1 MFEKSRIRSHL
12 RKVGKNKTPFDSL
25 LFDYLSGRL
34 KSEFKSVIIRI
45 KSISA
50 DYRDDEKYI
59 RVHGKYLVYRVDVDV
74 EIYPDRFTVYI
85 DSCAHGNMT
94 YPLNSSEQVYSTLL
108 SVIKMIHTQFS

>member
-12 RKVGKNKTPFDSL
+12 RKVGKNKTPFDYL
-25 LFDYLSGRL
+25 LLDYLNGRL
-34 KSEFKSVIIRI
+34 KSEFQSEKIRV

-74 EIYPDRFTVYI
+74 EIYPDRFTV
-85 DSCAHGNMT
+85 SCARDSMT

>member
-1 MFEKSRIRSHL
+1 MIEKSRIRSHL

-34 KSEFKSVIIRI
+34 KSEFQSEKIRV

-74 EIYPDRFTVYI
+74 EIYPDRFTV
-85 DSCAHGNMT
+85 SCARDSTT
-94 YPLNSSEQVYSTLL
+94 YPLNSSEQIYSTLL
-108 SVIKMIHTQFS
+108 SVIKMIHIQFS

>member
-12 RKVGKNKTPFDSL
+12 QKVGKNKTPFDSL

-34 KSEFKSVIIRI
+34 KSEFQSVIIRI

-74 EIYPDRFTVYI
+74 EIYPDRFTV
-85 DSCAHGNMT
+85 SCARDSMT

-108 SVIKMIHTQFS
+108 SVIKMIHAQFS